1 MQRQMGRCPR
11 GLRLSSPGFFVRG
24 QAYHALAAMT
34 TTGFVGSYVTTDP
47 FTSSEFELGFMQS
60 IAPLVRPGSVVIIDN
75 WAGHHANDNWILDVY
90 ARGGRVMFLPA
101 YSPTFNPIETGFF
114 HAKRFMQSNVRRAH
128 TYGDVGDFLHA
139 ALQVVSAEAARM
151 AFHTCK
157 HDGDE
162 LYQW

>member
-1 MQRQMGRCPR
+1 MGRCPR
-11 GLRLSSPGFFVRG
+11 GLRLSEPGFFVRG

-47 FTSSEFELGFMQS
+47 FTSSEFEYGFMQS

-75 WAGHHANDNWILDVY
+75 WAGHHASDNWILDVY

-114 HAKRFMQSNVRRAH
+114 HAKRFMQANAQRAH
-128 TYGDVGDFLHA
+128 TYGDVGDFLQA

-151 AFHTCK
+151 AFHTCT